1 MLSIQK
7 EVYKKYT
14 ITNVH
19 TLLGNTH
26 MTLHKAFR
34 SESEEI
40 KL

>member
-26 MTLHKAFR
+26 MTLQAFR